1 VIGEKFLIL
10 HSNKINRLNMSHK
23 SKGLFFG
30 VLAAATYGMNPLF
43 ALPLYSDGMSVESV
57 LAMRYTFAA
66 LTLGLM
72 MVYRK
77 VSFDLTRKQLVAV
90 ASLGITMALSSL
102 TLFYSY
108 NYMEAGIAST
118 MLFLYPLLVALLMGV
133 IYREHISKVTGLSLL
148 MATLGIV
155 MLMFGKPG
163 VVLSGVGVIL
173 VMISAL
179 TYAIYIIGVN
189 KSAASQLSTLKLTF
203 YVITFGALLYDVIV
217 AVHGPL
223 ILPHNPWRWVN
234 VFALALLPTV
244 VSLVS
249 TTIAIQNVGS
259 TITAILGVFEPVT
272 AVFFGI
278 LVFDERLTGRE
289 VVGIVMI
296 MLAVCTVIAAGNR
309 KQTAKDAK

>member
-1 VIGEKFLIL
+1 
-10 HSNKINRLNMSHK
+10 
-23 SKGLFFG
+23 
-30 VLAAATYGMNPLF
+30 
-43 ALPLYSDGMSVESV
+43 
-57 LAMRYTFAA
+57 
-66 LTLGLM
+66 
-72 MVYRK
+72 
-77 VSFDLTRKQLVAV
+77 
-90 ASLGITMALSSL
+90 
-102 TLFYSY
+102 
-108 NYMEAGIAST
+108 
-118 MLFLYPLLVALLMGV
+118 
-133 IYREHISKVTGLSLL
+133 VTGLSLL

>member
-1 VIGEKFLIL
+1 M
-10 HSNKINRLNMSHK
+10 SNK

-66 LTLGLM
+66 LMLALM
-72 MVYRK
+72 MLWRK
-77 VSFDLTRKQLVAV
+77 VSFRVTRPQLLAL
-90 ASLGITMALSSL
+90 AALGITMALSSL
-102 TLFYSY
+102 TLFHSY

-118 MLFLYPLLVALLMGV
+118 MLFLYPLLVALLMAL
-133 IYREHISKVTGLSLL
+133 IYRERISRITALSLA
-148 MATLGIV
+148 MAIAGIV
-155 MLMFGKPG
+155 MLMLGKPG
-163 VVLSGVGVIL
+163 VILSGVGVTL

-189 KSAASQLSTLKLTF
+189 KSAASQLTTLKLTF
-203 YVITFGALLYDVIV
+203 YVITFGALLYDIIV
-217 AVHGPL
+217 AVHSPL
-223 ILPHNPWRWVN
+223 TLPHNPLRWFN
-234 VFALALLPTV
+234 VAALALLPTV

-289 VVGIVMI
+289 VIGIIMI
-296 MLAVCTVIAAGNR
+296 MLAVCTVIAAGRRN
-309 KQTAKDAK
+309 TSDT